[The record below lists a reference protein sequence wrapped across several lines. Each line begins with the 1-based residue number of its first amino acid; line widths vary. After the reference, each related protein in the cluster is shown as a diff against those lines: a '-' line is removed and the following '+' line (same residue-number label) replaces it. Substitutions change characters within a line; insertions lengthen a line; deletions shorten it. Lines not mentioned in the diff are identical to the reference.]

1 MNQKTSIRTFFH
13 SKGFVEFLHIALEDK
28 WLYVIIIG
36 IRIIEVLLSLGWAE
50 LNRRLFNEITSLSI
64 RLCIT
69 IVGLFILIK
78 CLNIITNYFR
88 SWLESLLNERVVTRM
103 RWAVLRKA
111 TYLKYSFYEENHIA
125 RVYKVF
131 FTDLESVKDLLVS
144 YIPDLVC
151 IPLNFIGIGVYLF
164 MINPLLTIIAIAIG
178 PIQILCNRYKLQ
190 EFKDIVKK
198 LNNFD
203 YRYFLMMEETV
214 QGIREIKENM
224 LEEDTLTQFDTLCK
238 KGVELDVKKV
248 RVETSRRL
256 VRNMP
261 QDVAYIVGISIVFF
275 LMFQGKIELG
285 AFVVF
290 TSLLTAVSDSFN
302 KIVNVISKVY
312 EAISNT
318 EDLREIMELEE
329 EDILDGEELTEGP
342 ASIEFKNVS
351 FMYANGNK
359 ILNDI
364 SFQVP
369 KGSTVAIVGPSG
381 GGKTTITKL
390 LQRFYKPLDGSI
402 LVNDK
407 PIDVYALGKL
417 RQKIAVV
424 PQDLFLYAMSIK
436 DNICIG
442 KLDATLDEVKE
453 CAKMADIAT
462 FIESLPDQYNT
473 EVGERGVKL
482 SQGQRQRIAIARA
495 LIKNASLIILDEAT
509 SALDVETENNFQ
521 VNFNKLSKNCTKIVI
536 AHRLATVKDADYIA
550 FVDRGKVVEYG
561 TLEELVNLRS
571 RFYEYWN
578 KQINIDVK

>member
-1 MNQKTSIRTFFH
+1 
-13 SKGFVEFLHIALEDK
+13 
-28 WLYVIIIG
+28 
-36 IRIIEVLLSLGWAE
+36 
-50 LNRRLFNEITSLSI
+50 
-64 RLCIT
+64 
-69 IVGLFILIK
+69 
-78 CLNIITNYFR
+78 
-88 SWLESLLNERVVTRM
+88 M

-164 MINPLLTIIAIAIG
+164 IINPLLAIIAIAIG

-238 KGVELDVKKV
+238 KGVEMDVKKV

-390 LQRFYKPLDGSI
+390 LQRFYKPLDGLI

-436 DNICIG
+436 DSICIG
-442 KLDATLDEVKE
+442 KSDATLDEVKE
-453 CAKMADIAT
+453 CAEMADIAT
-462 FIESLPDQYNT
+462 FIESLPDQYDT

-521 VNFNKLSKNCTKIVI
+521 VNINKLSKNCTKIVI

-550 FVDRGKVVEYG
+550 FVDKGKVVEYG

-578 KQINIDVK
+578 KQINIDVR

>member
-1 MNQKTSIRTFFH
+1 MNKKTNIRTFFH
-13 SKGFVEFLHIALEDK
+13 SKALVEFWHIALEYK
-28 WLYVIIIG
+28 WLYLVIIL
-36 IRIIEVLLSLGWAE
+36 IRLIEVLLALGFAE
-50 LNRRLFNEITSLSI
+50 VNRRLFNEITSLSLK
-64 RLCIT
+64 LCLT

-78 CLNIITNYFR
+78 CLNVITNYFR
-88 SWLESLLNERVVTRM
+88 SWFESLLNESVVTKM

-111 TYLKYSFYEENHIA
+111 TYIKYSFYEENHIA
-125 RVYKVF
+125 RLYKVF

-151 IPLNFIGIGVYLF
+151 IPMNFIGIGVYLL
-164 MINPLLTIIAIAIG
+164 MINPLLALIAIVIG
-178 PIQILCNRYKLQ
+178 PIQILSNKYRLE
-190 EFKDIVKK
+190 EFKEIVKK
-198 LNNFD
+198 LNDFD

-224 LEEDTLTQFDTLCK
+224 LEQDTINQFDDLCK
-238 KGVELDVKKV
+238 KGVKLDVKKV

-256 VRNMP
+256 IKNMP
-261 QDVAYIVGISIVFF
+261 QDAAYIIGISLVFY
-275 LMFQGKIELG
+275 LMFKGKIELG

-290 TSLLTAVSDSFN
+290 TTLLTAVAGSFD
-302 KIVNVISKVY
+302 KIVNVINKVY

-318 EDLREIMELEE
+318 EDLRDIMELDEE
-329 EDILDGEELTEGP
+329 NILDGEGIESGP
-342 ASIEFKNVS
+342 VSVEFRNVS
-351 FMYANGNK
+351 FAYSNEKK

-364 SFQVP
+364 SFKVP

-390 LQRFYKPLDGSI
+390 LQRFYEPLDGTI
-402 LVNDK
+402 LVNGK
-407 PIDVYALGKL
+407 PIEVYALGKL

-442 KLDATLDEVKE
+442 KIDASMDEVKQ
-453 CAKMADIAT
+453 CAKMADISS
-462 FIESLPDQYNT
+462 FIESLPEKYDT

-509 SALDVETENNFQ
+509 SALDVETEGKFQ
-521 VNFNKLSKNCTKIVI
+521 SNFNDLSYDCTKIII
-536 AHRLATVKDADYIA
+536 AHRLATIKEAEFIA
-550 FVDRGKVVEYG
+550 FVENGKVIEYG
-561 TLEELVNLRS
+561 TLEELLNLKS

-578 KQINIDVK
+578 KQINIEV

>member
-1 MNQKTSIRTFFH
+1 MNQKISIRTFFH
-13 SKGFVEFLHIALEDK
+13 SKGFVEFLHIALEHK

-50 LNRRLFNEITSLSI
+50 LNRRLFNEITSLST

-69 IVGLFILIK
+69 IVELFILIK
-78 CLNIITNYFR
+78 CLNVITNYFR

-164 MINPLLTIIAIAIG
+164 MINPLLAIIAIAIG

-436 DNICIG
+436 DNICVG

-462 FIESLPDQYNT
+462 FI
-473 EVGERGVKL
+473 
-482 SQGQRQRIAIARA
+482 
-495 LIKNASLIILDEAT
+495 
-509 SALDVETENNFQ
+509 
-521 VNFNKLSKNCTKIVI
+521 
-536 AHRLATVKDADYIA
+536 
-550 FVDRGKVVEYG
+550 
-561 TLEELVNLRS
+561 
-571 RFYEYWN
+571 
-578 KQINIDVK
+578 

>member
-13 SKGFVEFLHIALEDK
+13 SKGFVEFLHIALEYK

-36 IRIIEVLLSLGWAE
+36 IRIIEVLLSLGGAE
-50 LNRRLFNEITSLSI
+50 LNRRLFNEITSLSA

-69 IVGLFILIK
+69 IVVLFILIK
-78 CLNIITNYFR
+78 CLNVITNYFK
-88 SWLESLLNERVVTRM
+88 SWLESLLNERVATRM

-125 RVYKVF
+125 KVYKVF
-131 FTDLESVKDLLVS
+131 FTDLESVKDLLVG

-151 IPLNFIGIGVYLF
+151 IPLNFIGIGVYLL
-164 MINPLLTIIAIAIG
+164 MINPLLAIIAIAIG
-178 PIQILCNRYKLQ
+178 PIQILCNKYKLQ

-224 LEEDTLTQFDTLCK
+224 LEEDTLTQFDSLCK

-302 KIVNVISKVY
+302 QIVNVISKVY

-342 ASIEFKNVS
+342 VSIEFKNVS
-351 FMYANGNK
+351 FMYANGDK

-390 LQRFYKPLDGSI
+390 LQRFYKPLEGSI

-462 FIESLPDQYNT
+462 FIESLPDQYDT

-509 SALDVETENNFQ
+509 SALDVDTENNFQ
-521 VNFNKLSKNCTKIVI
+521 VNFNKLSKNSTKIVI

-550 FVDRGKVVEYG
+550 FVDKGKVVEYG

-578 KQINIDVK
+578 KQINIDV

>member
-1 MNQKTSIRTFFH
+1 
-13 SKGFVEFLHIALEDK
+13 
-28 WLYVIIIG
+28 
-36 IRIIEVLLSLGWAE
+36 
-50 LNRRLFNEITSLSI
+50 
-64 RLCIT
+64 
-69 IVGLFILIK
+69 
-78 CLNIITNYFR
+78 
-88 SWLESLLNERVVTRM
+88 M

-164 MINPLLTIIAIAIG
+164 MINPLLAIIAIAIG

-256 VRNMP
+256 VRNIP

-462 FIESLPDQYNT
+462 FIESLPDQYDT

>member
-1 MNQKTSIRTFFH
+1 
-13 SKGFVEFLHIALEDK
+13 
-28 WLYVIIIG
+28 
-36 IRIIEVLLSLGWAE
+36 
-50 LNRRLFNEITSLSI
+50 
-64 RLCIT
+64 
-69 IVGLFILIK
+69 
-78 CLNIITNYFR
+78 
-88 SWLESLLNERVVTRM
+88 
-103 RWAVLRKA
+103 
-111 TYLKYSFYEENHIA
+111 
-125 RVYKVF
+125 
-131 FTDLESVKDLLVS
+131 
-144 YIPDLVC
+144 
-151 IPLNFIGIGVYLF
+151 
-164 MINPLLTIIAIAIG
+164 
-178 PIQILCNRYKLQ
+178 
-190 EFKDIVKK
+190 
-198 LNNFD
+198 
-203 YRYFLMMEETV
+203 MMEETV

>member
-1 MNQKTSIRTFFH
+1 
-13 SKGFVEFLHIALEDK
+13 
-28 WLYVIIIG
+28 
-36 IRIIEVLLSLGWAE
+36 
-50 LNRRLFNEITSLSI
+50 
-64 RLCIT
+64 
-69 IVGLFILIK
+69 
-78 CLNIITNYFR
+78 
-88 SWLESLLNERVVTRM
+88 
-103 RWAVLRKA
+103 
-111 TYLKYSFYEENHIA
+111 
-125 RVYKVF
+125 
-131 FTDLESVKDLLVS
+131 
-144 YIPDLVC
+144 
-151 IPLNFIGIGVYLF
+151 
-164 MINPLLTIIAIAIG
+164 
-178 PIQILCNRYKLQ
+178 
-190 EFKDIVKK
+190 
-198 LNNFD
+198 
-203 YRYFLMMEETV
+203 
-214 QGIREIKENM
+214 
-224 LEEDTLTQFDTLCK
+224 
-238 KGVELDVKKV
+238 
-248 RVETSRRL
+248 
-256 VRNMP
+256 
-261 QDVAYIVGISIVFF
+261 IVGISIVFF
-275 LMFQGKIELG
+275 LMFQRKIELG

-312 EAISNT
+312 EAVSNT

-462 FIESLPDQYNT
+462 FIESLPDQYDT

-578 KQINIDVK
+578 KQINIDVR